1 MYTLGTMKM
10 PTGNKIRVATYR
22 QYKEMVKMR
31 KFQLMTLLEV
41 MGVEY
46 SEKETNKEM
55 MKKVIKAEKA
65 EAKAYK
71 EEVKALRA

>member
-1 MYTLGTMKM
+1 
-10 PTGNKIRVATYR
+10 
-22 QYKEMVKMR
+22 MR

-55 MKKVIKAEKA
+55 MKKIIAAEKA